1 MGTTPSP
8 EQAERQSPTGRED
21 GMAVIATILS
31 GIILYGGLGWVGD
44 HFLHTS
50 WMLPLGLIVGLMV
63 SIYLV
68 YKRYGS
74 VK

>member
-8 EQAERQSPTGRED
+8 EQAERQSPTRSED